1 MAVLNVLIEHDPEQV
16 WQVLSDGWAYAEWVA
31 GTRNIR
37 DVDDRWPEPG
47 ARIHYTFGAGR
58 RTLDDVTTV
67 RVMEPCRRLELEA
80 HAGRLGS
87 ARVSIELVD
96 WGQGRTVVILD
107 EHPLT
112 GPGARWHSVADDLY
126 LMAHGDRTGR
136 PRLQPRP
143 LGIGLAGALLAE
155 LMLAGWIGLRR
166 DSAVVIVPGVPQD
179 TVMRHALMKQI
190 ADEPGPLLV
199 QAWLRFLARG
209 AARDV
214 ALRLEQAGYLERVR
228 SWIPGRQGRWVPV
241 NPDWAFTG
249 DLTARPGWALLSNQ
263 EQGQV
268 LDLGIEYLSVHQL
281 RPPDW
286 AGRKQITGGA
296 ALPDWSGT
304 YLLTTLARHDP
315 ARVHALEPAMWQK
328 WAPAIVGA
336 WNSPHDDDQRLRCDL
351 TDLAPPDGKQ
361 DILFAALD
369 HLDALDGHGGT
380 LPYSLYQHLCP
391 CLASGLAGRLTA
403 GRYSGHL
410 ARTLLDLLIEHAPR
424 AALPICRRLHANP
437 AHELAPAAREGLAKL
452 DPSAIVD
459 ELDAATAGPGE
470 LAEVMPHLAVTG
482 LSDTRLAVLARILL
496 RCFPYAQDQPL
507 QFGPYPPDGQYQVRR
522 FRNLVLERLTEQ
534 GQTPALEELARQSG
548 SDADRD
554 SIGWYLPRAR
564 ERAADLALARPG
576 PAALLRLLSR
586 GDARLIR
593 RARDLVEVMI
603 TQLEQLQHELT
614 HQGASRE
621 IWDLHGDSATHNNE
635 NEITDWIRRK
645 LRSRLTIATTIDREV
660 QVEPKRHGIGT
671 RIDLTVTTPAA
682 THPATAPRVIAEAKL
697 VTDDTLM
704 TAMQDQLIR
713 RYLIPEALQ
722 YGIYLIYWIPAR
734 QRQRRMKT
742 HTDPAQLLRQLEQQA
757 ASAGPDLHIKP
768 FLLDITHK

>member
-1 MAVLNVLIEHDPEQV
+1 M
-16 WQVLSDGWAYAEWVA
+16 
-31 GTRNIR
+31 
-37 DVDDRWPEPG
+37 
-47 ARIHYTFGAGR
+47 
-58 RTLDDVTTV
+58 
-67 RVMEPCRRLELEA
+67 
-80 HAGRLGS
+80 
-87 ARVSIELVD
+87 
-96 WGQGRTVVILD
+96 
-107 EHPLT
+107 
-112 GPGARWHSVADDLY
+112 
-126 LMAHGDRTGR
+126 
-136 PRLQPRP
+136 
-143 LGIGLAGALLAE
+143 
-155 LMLAGWIGLRR
+155 
-166 DSAVVIVPGVPQD
+166 
-179 TVMRHALMKQI
+179 
-190 ADEPGPLLV
+190 
-199 QAWLRFLARG
+199 
-209 AARDV
+209 
-214 ALRLEQAGYLERVR
+214 
-228 SWIPGRQGRWVPV
+228 
-241 NPDWAFTG
+241 
-249 DLTARPGWALLSNQ
+249 
-263 EQGQV
+263 
-268 LDLGIEYLSVHQL
+268 HQL
-281 RPPDW
+281 RPQEW
-286 AGRKQITGGA
+286 AGRKQIAGGV
-296 ALPDWSGT
+296 ALPDWSGV
-304 YLLTTLARHDP
+304 YLLTTLARRDP
-315 ARVHALEPAMWQK
+315 GQVQALEPAMWRK

-336 WNSPHDDDQRLRCDL
+336 WSSPQDDDQRLRCDL
-351 TDLAPPDGKQ
+351 TDLAPPEGKQ
-361 DILFAALD
+361 DILGAALD
-369 HLDALDGHGGT
+369 HLDALNEHGAT

-391 CLASGLAGRLTA
+391 GIASGLAGRLTA

-410 ARTLLDLLIEHAPR
+410 ALTLLNLLITHAPQ
-424 AALPICRRLHANP
+424 AALPVCRRLHVIP
-437 AHELAPAAREGLAKL
+437 GHELAPAAREGLAKL

-470 LAEVMPHLAVTG
+470 LAEVMPHLAVTA

-507 QFGPYPPDGQYQVRR
+507 QYGPYPPDGQYQVRR

-554 SIGWYLPRAR
+554 SIGWYLRRAH
-564 ERAADLALARPG
+564 ERAADLGLARPD

-593 RARDLVEVMI
+593 RASDLVEVMI
-603 TQLEQLQHELT
+603 TQLEQLQHELA

-660 QVEPKRHGIGT
+660 QVEPKRRGIGT

-722 YGIYLIYWIPAR
+722 YGIYLIYWIPAG
-734 QRQRRMKT
+734 QRQRRKKT